1 MVNNKKLIS
10 GFNLVLFA
18 IILLYGYGYLFLGA
32 YFSHPNAEDLSLSVN
47 AKNHGILYSVIN
59 VLVNYDGR
67 YFTNILQ
74 AVNPISLGCINC
86 YKYITLF
93 SIILPVFCLSFFLRS
108 ISNTLKF
115 IPSILLSSLFVLV
128 NYAISPSI
136 VHQVYWMSSSFVYHY
151 SWCFYLLWV
160 GSFFLF
166 LKKKGKTRKHTWYI
180 LSTVFMICNM
190 GMNEMFLALN
200 GITIVCG
207 FFYIFNYYRTNLI
220 HFWSFAVNG
229 LVAILFF
236 VSNPGISKR
245 FHSLNDSPID
255 VIPTFI
261 NSTVDFWIE
270 LIQFASYG
278 AILLPTII
286 LFFIH
291 FIWDLEANKKLLRY
305 LISIPF
311 IALYISILAF
321 YFPMGFQ
328 ANVPVRVYTVVFFGL
343 LLYST
348 LVLPWI
354 IQVKTKDL
362 LKTKLPKYKSTIS
375 FICLIIIA
383 GSIIFMDNNI
393 GLLQEEYNSGKIE
406 TFNTSNT
413 TRYAIIN
420 ETLKKSNSCWS
431 VAVLPPLTNT
441 PTTIYHQPD
450 IKPNRKESYWNQA
463 YERYFLLNEVRL
475 IGDTLLLLEH
485 LQNDELQ

>member
-1 MVNNKKLIS
+1 
-10 GFNLVLFA
+10 
-18 IILLYGYGYLFLGA
+18 
-32 YFSHPNAEDLSLSVN
+32 
-47 AKNHGILYSVIN
+47 
-59 VLVNYDGR
+59 
-67 YFTNILQ
+67 
-74 AVNPISLGCINC
+74 
-86 YKYITLF
+86 
-93 SIILPVFCLSFFLRS
+93 
-108 ISNTLKF
+108 
-115 IPSILLSSLFVLV
+115 
-128 NYAISPSI
+128 
-136 VHQVYWMSSSFVYHY
+136 
-151 SWCFYLLWV
+151 
-160 GSFFLF
+160 
-166 LKKKGKTRKHTWYI
+166 
-180 LSTVFMICNM
+180 
-190 GMNEMFLALN
+190 MNEMFLALN
-200 GITIVCG
+200 VITIVCG
-207 FFYIFNYYRTNLI
+207 FFYIFNYYRANLLL
-220 HFWSFAVNG
+220 FWSFAANG

-236 VSNPGISKR
+236 ISNPGISKR
-245 FHSLNDSPID
+245 FNSLNDSPID
-255 VIPTFI
+255 VIPTLI
-261 NSTVDFWIE
+261 NSTFDFCLE

-278 AILLPTII
+278 AILLPTIV

-328 ANVPVRVYTVVFFGL
+328 ANVPSRVYTVVFFGL

-420 ETLKKSNSCWS
+420 ETLKKSNSCWN

-441 PTTIYHQPD
+441 PTTIYNQPD
-450 IKPNRKESYWNQA
+450 IKPNRAESYWNQA